1 MSALPWPDHLLTLDE
16 WEALPEEE
24 RFHIEVVDGVLI
36 VAPKP
41 FPFHQFA
48 TTRLGY
54 LIDEQLPPELGAAPK
69 VEVVIAGNPLTVR
82 VPDVIVAPT
91 ELLET
96 NPARFHATDVR
107 LTIEVLSEGT
117 LRTDRVAKFAEYAEV
132 GIEHYWLVDLDSPA
146 SLTTFRLIDGE
157 YENFGE
163 HTGTA
168 TLDFDGTPITLNLD
182 ELTTRRAQKL

>member
-1 MSALPWPDHLLTLDE
+1 VSALPWPDHLLTLDE
-16 WEALPEEE
+16 WEALPDEQ

-48 TTRLGY
+48 MMRLGN
-54 LIDEQLPPELGAAPK
+54 LLDKQISADFTALLE
-69 VEVVIAGNPLTVR
+69 VEVVIAENPLTVR
-82 VPDVIVAPT
+82 IPDVIVLPT
-91 ELLET
+91 KIFET

-107 LTIEVLSEGT
+107 LAIEVLSKGT
-117 LRTDRVAKFAEYAEV
+117 LRTDRVTKFAEYAEV
-132 GIEHYWLVDLDSPA
+132 GIEHYWLVDLDSPT
-146 SLTTFRLIDGE
+146 SLTTFRLIEGE

-163 HTGTA
+163 HTGTV
-168 TLDFDGTPITLNLD
+168 TLDFNGTPITLNLD